1 MVTSGLK
8 VQMAVSM
15 QLQKALHCRD
25 VMIHSTHDLIHDFD
39 FTIRCDSQFYLNK
52 IIIKTN
58 YKLNVSFYYCL
69 IP

>member
-8 VQMAVSM
+8 VQIAAS
-15 QLQKALHCRD
+15 KAYTGD
-25 VMIHSTHDLIHDFD
+25 VMIHSTHDSIHGFD
-39 FTIRCDSQFYLNK
+39 FTIRFDSQFYLNK